1 MSRLPP
7 SHSSDTTAVQS
18 NAAFYHDKLKSF
30 FKTPDNSL
38 SLECLADFL
47 HYQPHQEK
55 TETPTGN
62 RLATLMQGI
71 KFYRDPVVAQ
81 AGTSSSS
88 PQFLNNL
95 IAQSDHQNQVTA
107 KFLALLR

>member
-1 MSRLPP
+1 LSRLPP
-7 SHSSDTTAVQS
+7 RSDDATAVHA
-18 NAAFYHDKLKSF
+18 NAAFYHDRLKSF

-38 SLECLADFL
+38 NLECLADFL
-47 HYQPHQEK
+47 HYKPHQEK
-55 TETPTGN
+55 IETPTGN

-81 AGTSSSS
+81 AGTAPSS
-88 PQFLNNL
+88 PQFLNTL